1 MGWFSR
7 KQKISV
13 DDFGQ
18 LLETYY
24 MQYIDDLDGV
34 ENSPSMNYL
43 IESVPEGSVNVFKV
57 IGEFRIL
64 FCVVTVMTLREVLST
79 EENKII
85 IPQFMSTAQSTVE
98 EFLQENET
106 LPSIIS
112 DYFGEWD
119 KAIIRSKKINDNS
132 TLNNPLYCISK
143 KASNRCINNEE
154 PSLNGIIFFTET
166 IKTIKAGF
174 IELLE
179 NWKIV

>member
-7 KQKISV
+7 KQRISV

-24 MQYIDDLDGV
+24 MQYIDDLDDV

-43 IESVPEGSVNVFKV
+43 VESVPEGSVNVFKV

-64 FCVVTVMTLREVLST
+64 FCLVTVMTLREVLST
-79 EENKII
+79 EGNKII
-85 IPQFMSTAQSTVE
+85 IPKFMSTAQSTVE

-106 LPSIIS
+106 LSSIIS
-112 DYFGEWD
+112 DYLEEWD
-119 KAIIRSKKINDNS
+119 KAIIRSKKIIDNS

-143 KASNRCINNEE
+143 KASIRCMNSEE
-154 PSLNGIIFFTET
+154 SSLNGIIFFTET

-174 IELLE
+174 HEVLE
-179 NWKIV
+179 NLKIV